1 MINAQKKRRGEHIHH
16 GYWPASDPPSTDSK
30 ETAQLNLIH
39 LLLSTAALS
48 PDPAATTTAPLRI
61 LDVGCGVGG
70 TTRYVSHPSSSPPIP
85 GHCLGSGQLA
95 WRGIKRCVRRR

>member
-1 MINAQKKRRGEHIHH
+1 MLKRKHRGEHIHH

-48 PDPAATTTAPLRI
+48 PDPAATTTTATTTPLRI

-70 TTRYVSHPSSSPPIP
+70 TTRYVSHPSSFPPFP
-85 GHCLGSGQLA
+85 GTVSGVGSSHG
-95 WRGIKRCVRRR
+95 GG